1 MTCPP
6 WQVISVLHVHNPT
19 VSKRLRYPLN
29 QNICVR
35 PGGAVACSPYS
46 VTIFSFARFLPS
58 FFNKLGCTAK
68 VTSICC
74 EGLQMLMF
82 VYCGKFQMLMCFYRS
97 ELQMLMHIYCGELQ
111 MLMHIHCG
119 GLQMLMHIYCGGLQ
133 MLMHIYCGGL
143 QIPHGDKPMDFAS
156 SSVTS
161 VSLFFKVRQPAR

>member
-1 MTCPP
+1 MCIIL
-6 WQVISVLHVHNPT
+6 QYLSGFAIRSI
-19 VSKRLRYPLN
+19 KC
-29 QNICVR
+29 ICVR

-58 FFNKLGCTAK
+58 YFNKLGCSAK
-68 VTSICC
+68 ITSICC
-74 EGLQMLMF
+74 EMLQMLMF

-111 MLMHIHCG
+111 MLMHIYCG
-119 GLQMLMHIYCGGLQ
+119 ELQMLMHIYCGGLQ

-143 QIPHGDKPMDFAS
+143 QMPHGDKPMDFAS

>member
-1 MTCPP
+1 MARFSLTCPP

-46 VTIFSFARFLPS
+46 VTIFSFAWFLPS

-74 EGLQMLMF
+74 EGLQMLMCF
-82 VYCGKFQMLMCFYRS
+82 YCGKFQMLMSF
-97 ELQMLMHIYCGELQ
+97 YCGE
-111 MLMHIHCG
+111 
-119 GLQMLMHIYCGGLQ
+119 LQMLMHIYCGGLQ

-161 VSLFFKVRQPAR
+161 VSLFFKVRHPARWYFLPVAVI

>member
-1 MTCPP
+1 MARFSLTCPP

-19 VSKRLRYPLN
+19 VSKWLRYSLN
-29 QNICVR
+29 QNIYVR
-35 PGGAVACSPYS
+35 PGGVVACSPYS

-68 VTSICC
+68 LTSICG
-74 EGLQMLMF
+74 ERLQMQMF
-82 VYCGKFQMLMCFYRS
+82 IYCGGFQMLMHIYCS
-97 ELQMLMHIYCGELQ
+97 ELQMLMHIYCS
-111 MLMHIHCG
+111 

-133 MLMHIYCGGL
+133 M
-143 QIPHGDKPMDFAS
+143 PHGDNPMDFAS

>member
-1 MTCPP
+1 MARFSLTCPP

-19 VSKRLRYPLN
+19 VSKRLRYSLN
-29 QNICVR
+29 QSICVC
-35 PGGAVACSPYS
+35 PGGPVTCSPYS

-68 VTSICC
+68 ITSICG
-74 EGLQMLMF
+74 ERLQMQMF
-82 VYCGKFQMLMCFYRS
+82 IYCGGFQMLMCFY
-97 ELQMLMHIYCGELQ
+97 CGELL
-111 MLMHIHCG
+111 MLI
-119 GLQMLMHIYCGGLQ
+119 L
-133 MLMHIYCGGL
+133 IYCGGL

>member
-1 MTCPP
+1 MCIIL
-6 WQVISVLHVHNPT
+6 QYLSGFAIRSI
-19 VSKRLRYPLN
+19 KC
-29 QNICVR
+29 ICVR
-35 PGGAVACSPYS
+35 PCGAVTCSPYS
-46 VTIFSFARFLPS
+46 VTVFSFARFLPS

-82 VYCGKFQMLMCFYRS
+82 VYCGKFQMLMCFYCG
-97 ELQMLMHIYCGELQ
+97 ELQMLMHIYCGE
-111 MLMHIHCG
+111 
-119 GLQMLMHIYCGGLQ
+119 LQ

-161 VSLFFKVRQPAR
+161 VSLFFKVRQPARWYFLPVAVI

>member
-1 MTCPP
+1 MARFSLTCPP

-19 VSKRLRYPLN
+19 VSKWLRYSLN
-29 QNICVR
+29 QSICVR

-58 FFNKLGCTAK
+58 FSHKLGCTAK

-82 VYCGKFQMLMCFYRS
+82 VYCGKFQMLMCFY
-97 ELQMLMHIYCGELQ
+97 CGELQ
-111 MLMHIHCG
+111 
-119 GLQMLMHIYCGGLQ
+119 
-133 MLMHIYCGGL
+133 MHIYCGGL

>member
-1 MTCPP
+1 MCIIL
-6 WQVISVLHVHNPT
+6 QYLSGFAIRSI
-19 VSKRLRYPLN
+19 KC
-29 QNICVR
+29 ICVR
-35 PGGAVACSPYS
+35 PSSAVACSPYS

-68 VTSICC
+68 LTSICG
-74 EGLQMLMF
+74 ERLQMQMF
-82 VYCGKFQMLMCFYRS
+82 IYCGGF
-97 ELQMLMHIYCGELQ
+97 QMLMHIYCGELQ
-111 MLMHIHCG
+111 MLMHIYCG
-119 GLQMLMHIYCGGLQ
+119 GLQMQ

>member
-1 MTCPP
+1 MARFSLTCPP

-19 VSKRLRYPLN
+19 VSKRLRYSLN
-29 QNICVR
+29 QNICVC

-68 VTSICC
+68 ITSICG
-74 EGLQMLMF
+74 ERLQMQMF
-82 VYCGKFQMLMCFYRS
+82 
-97 ELQMLMHIYCGELQ
+97 IYCG
-111 MLMHIHCG
+111 G
-119 GLQMLMHIYCGGLQ
+119 FQMLMHIYCGGLQ
-133 MLMHIYCGGL
+133 MLILIYCGGL

-161 VSLFFKVRQPAR
+161 VSLFFKVRQPAL

>member
-1 MTCPP
+1 MCIIL
-6 WQVISVLHVHNPT
+6 QYLSGFAIRSI
-19 VSKRLRYPLN
+19 KC
-29 QNICVR
+29 ICVR
-35 PGGAVACSPYS
+35 HSGAVACSPYS

-68 VTSICC
+68 VTYICC
-74 EGLQMLMF
+74 ERLQMLMF

-143 QIPHGDKPMDFAS
+143 QMPHGDKPMDFAS